1 MLLAEAEPS
10 ATMRYEASGLREWLS
25 GSLFARLNSLFA
37 ASNSLFRQNNSLL
50 RGLGNFLISALILQA

>member
-1 MLLAEAEPS
+1 
-10 ATMRYEASGLREWLS
+10 MRYEAGGLREWLS

-50 RGLGNFLISALILQA
+50 CGLGNLLINSLILLVYQHIKTPR